1 MNLENV
7 KYDAFISYRHCELD
21 KFVAENLHKQL
32 EAFKIPKALSASSKT
47 NGKTKIERVFR
58 DRDELPLASN
68 LADPITQAL
77 EHSDYL
83 IVICSPRLP
92 ESKWCLKEI
101 ETFIDMHG
109 RDHILAVLIEGE
121 PIDSFPDILRFEE
134 REITDEN
141 GNTHIEQIEVEPLAA
156 DVRGKDQKEVL
167 KQIKSE
173 LLRLVAPILDCNY
186 DDLKMRHKEA
196 KQKKILRVSLS
207 ISAVCFAFAAV
218 STTMALTIHKQAGT
232 IEKQY
237 NEALETQ
244 AISYAS
250 TSGRLLKEE
259 DRLAAIALARMAL
272 PDSISDQT
280 DKPYTAEAEYALVNS
295 LGVYSTGRFNQAV
308 STLEQNSPIQL
319 MLVSPDAKTITTVDT
334 HSQITI
340 YDVDTATTL
349 HTFAIPADD
358 SYTLSEGKID
368 YLDNTHIVFLTDT
381 GYCIYDISS
390 GSTSNMTLD
399 TNYTQLKC
407 SADGSYIG
415 LSGWK
420 NISIVTSAGEEI
432 FCYDVPKGMSGDTA
446 MSFNKETN
454 LFAFSA
460 SILNTKPDGENN
472 GIVGL
477 VDIKNKKLL
486 QTFDV
491 APPVANQ
498 LSFYNN
504 QLIYC
509 GSSYI
514 KGETYADYH
523 ANSDIYSFSLTEN
536 KVNWTYHKD
545 NANYQHFIGLSEW
558 DTPWIILNGYSQI
571 EYINSNDGS
580 SLACFDLGSPV
591 LDTAPLENT
600 GSILAFSADGER
612 TLLMADPDFE
622 PTAIEI
628 YDITNGEFSDYSFQ
642 TGLEAA
648 YRRNGTSVT
657 IYKRLTGPQTENIQS
672 LERALINSV
681 YSSDK
686 HLLAGYDYYDQIV
699 LYHTDTGELVTLK
712 YTAEKSPSGIFF
724 TEKGCT
730 VVVTDNENVFL
741 YDTSNGNL
749 IKTISL
755 ADDWMN
761 LTGNDVNT
769 AEFVNA
775 AADGSTLLYFD
786 SRTSA
791 FYSYSIED
799 EKLSLI
805 CQLENATD
813 AFSIV
818 AASETQEQFA
828 VLYQDS
834 NTLSI
839 INAKTGKT
847 DKSMEVN
854 ASLITQIICSEQA
867 DCLMIMYL
875 DETINVYRLSD
886 LSLIDTYTGLEET
899 MESFQYIDMEAS
911 SSDSKAP
918 AYVLYGTSHSY
929 LLNEDLQMVAHCSQY
944 LGHDNGIFYFGRS
957 SDIVKTP
964 YYSYE
969 MLIKEADKQLA
980 NYKMS
985 EQKKNQLGIE

>member
-32 EAFKIPKALSASSKT
+32 EAFKVPKALSASSKT

-101 ETFIDMHG
+101 ETFIGMHG

-134 REITDEN
+134 REVTDEN

-196 KQKKILRVSLS
+196 RQKKILHVSLG

-250 TSGRLLKEE
+250 TSGRLLAEE

-280 DKPYTAEAEYALVNS
+280 DKPYTAEAEYALANS

-319 MLVSPDAKTITTVDT
+319 MLVSPDEKTITTVDT

-349 HTFAIPADD
+349 HTFAVPADEL
-358 SYTLSEGKID
+358 YTLSEGKID
-368 YLDNTHIVFLTDT
+368 YLDNTHIVFLSDYS
-381 GYCIYDISS
+381 YCIYDISS
-390 GSTSNMTLD
+390 GTASNFTVED
-399 TNYTQLKC
+399 NYNYLKC
-407 SADGSYIG
+407 SSDGAYIA
-415 LSGWK
+415 LTGWH
-420 NISIVTSAGEEI
+420 NIKIVTPDGEEI
-432 FCYDVPKGMSGDTA
+432 FHYDIPENLSGDSA
-446 MSFNKETN
+446 MDFDTEKN
-454 LFAFSA
+454 LFAFTA
-460 SILNTKPDGENN
+460 TILGTEQKEKNN
-472 GIVGL
+472 GLVGL
-477 VDIKNKKLL
+477 VDVKSKKLL
-486 QTFDV
+486 RTYDV
-491 APPVANQ
+491 VSPVANQ
-498 LSFYNN
+498 LSFYND
-504 QLIYC
+504 QLIFC
-509 GSSYI
+509 GSCYVR
-514 KGETYADYH
+514 GETFSDYQ
-523 ANSDIYSFSLTEN
+523 ANSDIYSFSLVKD

-545 NANYQHFIGLSEW
+545 NANYQHFIGSVDW

-571 EYINSNDGS
+571 EYIDGKNGS
-580 SLACFDLGSPV
+580 SLACFDVGSPV

-622 PTAIEI
+622 PAAIEI

-657 IYKRLTGPQTENIQS
+657 IYKRLTGPQTENIHS
-672 LERALINSV
+672 LENALINSA

-686 HLLAGYDYYDQIV
+686 HILAGYDYHDQIV
-699 LYHTDTGELVTLK
+699 LYHTDTDELVTPE
-712 YTAEKSPSGIFF
+712 YNSEESPSGIFF
-724 TEKGCT
+724 TEKGSA

-755 ADDWMN
+755 SNDWTD

-769 AEFVNA
+769 VEFVNA

-786 SRTSA
+786 SSTSA
-791 FYSYSIED
+791 FYSYSIKD
-799 EKLSLI
+799 EKLTLT

-813 AFSIV
+813 TFPIV

-839 INAKTGKT
+839 INATTGKT
-847 DKSMEVN
+847 DNSMEVN
-854 ASLITQIICSEQA
+854 ASLITQIICSKQA
-867 DCLMIMYL
+867 DCLMIIYL
-875 DETINVYRLSD
+875 DGTINVHRLSD
-886 LSLIDTYTGLEET
+886 LSLIDTYTGLEGVLN
-899 MESFQYIDMEAS
+899 SFQYVEIENS

-929 LLNEDLQMVAHCSQY
+929 LLNTDLQMVAHCSQY
-944 LGHDNGIFYFGRS
+944 LGYDNGIFYFGRS

-964 YYSYE
+964 YYNYD
-969 MLIKEADKQLA
+969 MLIEEADKQLA

-985 EQKKNQLGIE
+985 ERKKNQLGIE